1 MGLKDIILD
10 EIIKVATNP
19 AKELDQLGS
28 QEDRNEA
35 ETDEMMDEYQEEQAG
50 ILEDEYPPEDQ
61 TSADRIIEESELDDI
76 QGEEE

>member
-35 ETDEMMDEYQEEQAG
+35 EADEMMDE
-50 ILEDEYPPEDQ
+50 
-61 TSADRIIEESELDDI
+61 
-76 QGEEE
+76 